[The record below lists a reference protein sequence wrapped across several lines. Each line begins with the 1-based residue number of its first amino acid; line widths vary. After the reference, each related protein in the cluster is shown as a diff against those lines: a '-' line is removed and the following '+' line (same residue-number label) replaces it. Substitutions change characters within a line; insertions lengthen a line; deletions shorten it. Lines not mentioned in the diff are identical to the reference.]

1 MIRIT
6 TLLLLLSCLLPV
18 YAADEEPLS
27 LTFDNAPV
35 ERILQAL
42 ADYQQINL
50 MIAPEVEGSLSLRL
64 DNLPWHQALDLVA
77 RMSKLTLVEQDN
89 VLLVYPESWQQAQQ
103 QAREAEQQSQLQQ
116 VPLQQR
122 AVILRYASASE
133 VYASLLSER
142 QSLMTPR
149 GSVTVD
155 KRTNALLLRDTAAAL
170 KETER
175 WIRALDLPL
184 EQIELSA
191 HIVTI
196 SEEHLQ
202 ELGVKWGLQA
212 GDAAVNDIL
221 HHPRLDVPLA
231 VSSPGISVGMALA
244 RIGGQLLDLE
254 LSALEQENQI
264 EIIASPRLFTSHQQ
278 TASIKQGT
286 EIPYEVSAGN
296 SGATSIEF
304 KEAVLGMEVT
314 PTISGN
320 GRIQLK
326 IHISQNMPGR
336 SIRTGDS
343 DILSI
348 DKQEIETQVTVSD
361 GQTLA
366 LGGIFQQQRT
376 RGQNQVPL
384 LGNVPLI
391 GGLFRQQ
398 SDQRKKRELV
408 IFITPRLVREAALTA
423 G

>member
-1 MIRIT
+1 MTRIA
-6 TLLLLLSCLLPV
+6 LLLMVLGGLLPV

-27 LTFDNAPV
+27 LTFDHAPV
-35 ERILQAL
+35 ARILQAL
-42 ADYQQINL
+42 ADYQQVNL
-50 MIAPEVEGSLSLRL
+50 MIAPEVEGTLSLRL
-64 DNLPWHQALDLVA
+64 DNVPWHQALDLVA
-77 RMSKLTLVEQDN
+77 RMAKLTLIEQDN
-89 VLLVYPESWQQAQQ
+89 VLMVYPAGWQQAQQ
-103 QAREAEQQSQLQQ
+103 QAREAEQQAALQQ
-116 VPLQQR
+116 RPLQQR
-122 AVILRYASASE
+122 SVMLRYASASE
-133 VYASLLSER
+133 VHASLLNER
-142 QSLMTPR
+142 QTLMTPR
-149 GSVTVD
+149 GSATID

-170 KETER
+170 NETER
-175 WIRALDLPL
+175 WIRALDRPL

-212 GDAAVNDIL
+212 GEAAVTRLL
-221 HHPRLDVPLA
+221 HHPRLEIPLA
-231 VSSPGISVGMALA
+231 VSSPGISVGMALS
-244 RIGGQLLDLE
+244 RIGGGLLDLE

-314 PTISGN
+314 PAISGH

-391 GGLFRQQ
+391 GGLFRQHRE
-398 SDQRKKRELV
+398 QRKKRELV
-408 IFITPRLVREAALTA
+408 IFITPRLVRESALT
-423 G
+423 GG

>member
-1 MIRIT
+1 MTRIA
-6 TLLLLLSCLLPV
+6 LLLLALSGLLPV

-27 LTFDNAPV
+27 LTFDHAPV
-35 ERILQAL
+35 TRILQAL

-50 MIAPEVEGSLSLRL
+50 MIAPEVEGTLSLRL
-64 DNLPWHQALDLVA
+64 DMVPWHQALDLVA
-77 RMSKLTLVEQDN
+77 RMANLTLIEQDN
-89 VLLVYPESWQQAQQ
+89 VLMVYPASWQKAQQ
-103 QAREAEQQSQLQQ
+103 LARQAEQQEALQQ
-116 VPLQQR
+116 RPLQQR
-122 AVILRYASASE
+122 SVRLYSASASE
-133 VYASLLSER
+133 VHASLLRER
-142 QSLMTPR
+142 QSLMSPR
-149 GSVTVD
+149 GSVTID

-175 WIRALDLPL
+175 WIRALDRPL
-184 EQIELSA
+184 DQIELAA

-212 GDAAVNDIL
+212 DEAAVTDSL
-221 HHPRLDVPLA
+221 HHPRLAIPLA
-231 VSSPGISVGMALA
+231 VSSPGVSVGIALS
-244 RIGGQLLDLE
+244 RIGGALLDLE

-286 EIPYEVSAGN
+286 EIPYAVSAGN

-314 PTISGN
+314 PVISGN

-336 SIRTGDS
+336 TIRTGDS

-366 LGGIFQQQRT
+366 LGGIFQQQRS

-384 LGNVPLI
+384 LGKVPLI

-398 SDQRKKRELV
+398 TEQRKKRELV
-408 IFITPRLVREAALTA
+408 IFITPRLVRESALT
-423 G
+423 GG